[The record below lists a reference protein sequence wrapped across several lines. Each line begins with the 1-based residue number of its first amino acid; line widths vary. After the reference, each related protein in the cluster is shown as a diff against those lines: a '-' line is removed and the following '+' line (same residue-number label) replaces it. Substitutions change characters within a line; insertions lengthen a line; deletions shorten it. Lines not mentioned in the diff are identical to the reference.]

1 MDNKII
7 YVGICG
13 ATRSG
18 KTTLSKRLAKLFSDN
33 ENKLI
38 HLDKY
43 FSKELVA
50 KYNRNWEIPE
60 VLKWDEVLKDVNDN
74 QRTIRY
80 QNKLFIIAEGFLLFK
95 EPLFHN
101 FDKSIFIWISK
112 EECKKRRMATKPKT
126 EEYFEKLLWANY
138 IKSNYHSARFNKN
151 KELKLGGDIL
161 VLDSTKETKEEMAEK
176 SLKFILDKKELE
188 RDLEKE
194 QDLLNYIENQYKIL
208 NECDGDV

>member
-138 IKSNYHSARFNKN
+138 IILYNSKKKLKNRKIVFNLKN
-151 KELKLGGDIL
+151 LKI
-161 VLDSTKETKEEMAEK
+161 
-176 SLKFILDKKELE
+176 I
-188 RDLEKE
+188 
-194 QDLLNYIENQYKIL
+194 II
-208 NECDGDV
+208 